1 MITLK
6 EFLAEPQTMYDGGV
20 VQHMS
25 EGGMPLTIVEVPDKP
40 EGIRHLLNDTKFGR
54 SASDPAY
61 ITPNQKTMRT
71 YDKKPV
77 SLSLEQLKD
86 IPGASGEERFRADPE
101 AFGGVGKYG
110 PLRESIKR
118 KGYQDYEGN
127 PLTTDPITLE
137 VNSKGEAVIAEGNH
151 RLAEAIESGRDSV
164 PVHIQYYG
172 GSENIEGPYNPDRL
186 QLGPRVLKEGEK
198 GAIRLSPEKFQS
210 LTEQLPEVEQQLSI
224 TEQQPSVT
232 KKSTLPVPKRIKE
245 KLLRNI
251 RNFIPLIKA
260 GRSLSP
266 VGIALNLL
274 QIIPEE
280 TMNNAVDY
288 LKNTPT
294 HELFGL
300 EKSGLESVEDLW
312 EEVKG
317 HLITQTEPTEITAQY
332 IRNLDLYH
340 ATTATKLI
348 GGKLK
353 ASKVGV
359 LGQGVYATPDTEY
372 AGGYAEGEGGN
383 IHPVKANIEN
393 PLIVR
398 IKGRFHHYTPAR
410 VFEELGVSKEKAF
423 EMAERNS
430 EEHGGDFTTQ
440 FKSRARKQGYDS
452 IVLVNDET
460 NTMQEIVVFD
470 PDKIV
475 SKFKPMYD
483 GGLVQHMSEGGEPT
497 ETLKMSVFDE
507 EYDEYIKN
515 LEGSTSDLFNDNV
528 MRDVLDSFSVSSK
541 SLEEVNPKELS
552 LPIPEKRLDLYKKLE
567 LEPPSSKEGALTV
580 GSLDWYKD
588 YNLLAPPMTYEQLL
602 KRRYGL
608 ELIDLDWDVSHII
621 ERPSS
626 STVTEQQL
634 PVTTKPT
641 LPVPKSLESK
651 LPKIVGT
658 ILKARKYT
666 NPLGLAA
673 QVLDLIPQETKAAA
687 VDYLKNTPTHELF
700 GLEKS
705 GLESVEDLWEE
716 VKNNLTTETEPYNKE
731 VYHST
736 SELRWPNIREESGD
750 IPNVNPKKGGSDIG
764 FHVMEKKDLPQ
775 YYNVKKY
782 WDEMITMPLKANIRK
797 TIEIPDMS
805 RFRSPKNWI
814 EKMSVDRQVRTDL
827 SEEELKKYFID
838 TNPKALDKGRMYPK
852 PSVIEKLSNDR
863 KEALKLWKHIVQ
875 GASRYAP
882 EFESGFSETSERWIN
897 FLRNVLDKTGA
908 DAFSYKNYTEG
919 TGELSYMFLDSP
931 ETIGKKVKLKHNIEP
946 DPTRPELSKYR
957 GGQIRPMYDGGLVLA

>member
-20 VQHMS
+20 
-25 EGGMPLTIVEVPDKP
+25 
-40 EGIRHLLNDTKFGR
+40 
-54 SASDPAY
+54 
-61 ITPNQKTMRT
+61 
-71 YDKKPV
+71 
-77 SLSLEQLKD
+77 
-86 IPGASGEERFRADPE
+86 
-101 AFGGVGKYG
+101 
-110 PLRESIKR
+110 
-118 KGYQDYEGN
+118 
-127 PLTTDPITLE
+127 
-137 VNSKGEAVIAEGNH
+137 
-151 RLAEAIESGRDSV
+151 
-164 PVHIQYYG
+164 
-172 GSENIEGPYNPDRL
+172 
-186 QLGPRVLKEGEK
+186 
-198 GAIRLSPEKFQS
+198 
-210 LTEQLPEVEQQLSI
+210 
-224 TEQQPSVT
+224 
-232 KKSTLPVPKRIKE
+232 
-245 KLLRNI
+245 
-251 RNFIPLIKA
+251 
-260 GRSLSP
+260 
-266 VGIALNLL
+266 
-274 QIIPEE
+274 
-280 TMNNAVDY
+280 
-288 LKNTPT
+288 
-294 HELFGL
+294 
-300 EKSGLESVEDLW
+300 
-312 EEVKG
+312 
-317 HLITQTEPTEITAQY
+317 
-332 IRNLDLYH
+332 
-340 ATTATKLI
+340 
-348 GGKLK
+348 
-353 ASKVGV
+353 
-359 LGQGVYATPDTEY
+359 
-372 AGGYAEGEGGN
+372 
-383 IHPVKANIEN
+383 
-393 PLIVR
+393 
-398 IKGRFHHYTPAR
+398 
-410 VFEELGVSKEKAF
+410 
-423 EMAERNS
+423 
-430 EEHGGDFTTQ
+430 
-440 FKSRARKQGYDS
+440 
-452 IVLVNDET
+452 
-460 NTMQEIVVFD
+460 
-470 PDKIV
+470 
-475 SKFKPMYD
+475 
-483 GGLVQHMSEGGEPT
+483 VQHMSEGGEPT